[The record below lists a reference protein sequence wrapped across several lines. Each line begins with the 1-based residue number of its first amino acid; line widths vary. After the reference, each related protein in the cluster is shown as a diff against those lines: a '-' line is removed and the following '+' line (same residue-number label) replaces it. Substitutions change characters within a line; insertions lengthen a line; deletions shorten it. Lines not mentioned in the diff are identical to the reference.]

1 MLTAHAPP
9 SLVSRFAF
17 RDPSLWWARARLEAE
32 HLVLTGW
39 TWRGR
44 YRRYIALSR
53 ILYVDVRD
61 TDELVLWLFEGEV
74 LRLRIPRAQRWKA
87 EIEAYAEDR
96 SAGRAARLSSD
107 RREGYTGS
115 T

>member
-1 MLTAHAPP
+1 MLSAHAPP

-44 YRRYIALSR
+44 YRRRIGLSR
-53 ILYVDVRD
+53 ILHVDVRGE
-61 TDELVLWLFEGEV
+61 DEITLWLFEGEV
-74 LRLRIPRAQRWKA
+74 LRLRIPQARRWKA
-87 EIEAYAEDR
+87 GIEARGEKK
-96 SAGRAARLSSD
+96 S
-107 RREGYTGS
+107 
-115 T
+115 